1 MIKGAK
7 PPALDAAAS
16 LSPDRSEVSPRSPLV
31 YLERFFAWGHPPLLF
46 ISRHSFTPSAFHEAP
61 LFTSHTP
68 SPPHAAALHSLKL
81 LKPAPFAGCCFK
93 DATRTSSPDT

>member
-31 YLERFFAWGHPPLLF
+31 YLERFFARGHSPLLF
-46 ISRHSFTPSAFHEAP
+46 ISRHSFTPSVFREGP
-61 LFTSHTP
+61 LFTSHAP
-68 SPPHAAALHSLKL
+68 SPPPAAALPSLKI
-81 LKPAPFAGCCFK
+81 LKTAPFGVWYFK
-93 DATRTSSPDT
+93 GATRQS